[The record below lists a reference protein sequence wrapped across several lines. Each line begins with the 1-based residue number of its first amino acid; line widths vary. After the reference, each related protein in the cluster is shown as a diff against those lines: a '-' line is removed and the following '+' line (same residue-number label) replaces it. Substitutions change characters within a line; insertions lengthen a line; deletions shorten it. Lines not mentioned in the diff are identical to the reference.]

1 MEFLHSLGHLFV
13 KFHCHCISF
22 IDCMQNQIKLVAS
35 NEPSNPNMVDQ
46 NVEANACK
54 SCNKLISF
62 ISERVACGAHDV
74 EMVVKRLGLWN
85 SEEEEID
92 DDKECG
98 GKCKDCMLMDE
109 AYILLEEKEAD
120 LEELKEAFAVFDEN
134 GDGLI
139 SAKELRSVMQKL
151 GFEEGKE
158 LEDCRKMLRAYDE
171 DGDGKINF
179 KEFKKLLE
187 FAV

>member
-1 MEFLHSLGHLFV
+1 
-13 KFHCHCISF
+13 
-22 IDCMQNQIKLVAS
+22 
-35 NEPSNPNMVDQ
+35 MVDQ

-54 SCNKLISF
+54 SCSKLLSST
-62 ISERVACGAHDV
+62 SERVVCGAHDV
-74 EMVVKRLGLWN
+74 EMVMKRLGLWN
-85 SEEEEID
+85 SEEEID
-92 DDKECG
+92 DEECG

-109 AYILLEEKEAD
+109 AYILLEEKEAN
-120 LEELKEAFAVFDEN
+120 LEELEEAFAVFDEN

-158 LEDCRKMLRAYDE
+158 LEDCNKMLRAYDE

-179 KEFKKLLE
+179 EEFKNMLE